1 VSTPVVAIV
10 GAPNVG
16 KSTLFNRLVGMRRSI
31 VTDEPGVTRDR
42 LYGEVRDADPPF
54 RLIDT
59 GGLAM
64 RLEAPFN
71 RGIEEQVLAALDEAD
86 AVLFVIDVRAG
97 VTALDREIAQ
107 LLHRR
112 ARPVIAVANKV
123 DGPSVEP
130 LLHDLYTLGLGDPV
144 GVSAEHGLGISD
156 LLDRLAGTLSAL
168 PEAVADDEG
177 PHAVRI
183 ALVGRPNVG
192 KSSVLNRVLGEERVM
207 VSDVPGTT
215 RDVVDTLVE
224 RDGRHYR
231 LLDTAGL
238 RRRGRPSVTAEVLS
252 VAVARNSIRRADVV
266 VLILDASEDFAAQ
279 DAHIAGYAHEAARP
293 LVIVVNKWDLVADR
307 EEAAKSWRDTIRGR
321 LGFARHAPVVFASA
335 VTGQRVEK
343 FLEHAD
349 ELYAAAGRRV
359 PTPELN
365 RWLEDVARAE
375 QASPARGRSV
385 KLLYVTQVGVRPP
398 RFVLFC
404 NHPRRVHFSLRRFL
418 ENSLRDRFAFGATP
432 IQLRFR
438 KRSGKE
444 KE

>member
-1 VSTPVVAIV
+1 MSTPVVAIV

-31 VTDEPGVTRDR
+31 VTDESGVTRDR

-64 RLEAPFN
+64 GLEARFS
-71 RGIEEQVLAALDEAD
+71 RGIEEQVLTALDEAD

-112 ARPVIAVANKV
+112 AQPVIAVANKV

-144 GVSAEHGLGISD
+144 GLSAEHGLGITD
-156 LLDRLAGTLSAL
+156 LLDRLAATLSAL
-168 PEAVADDEG
+168 PEAGAEQEG

-224 RDGRHYR
+224 RDGRHYC

-238 RRRGRPSVTAEVLS
+238 RRRGRPSATAEALS

-266 VLILDASEDFAAQ
+266 VLVLDAAEGFTAQ
-279 DAHIAGYAHEAARP
+279 DAHIAGYAHQAARP

-307 EEAAKSWRDTIRGR
+307 EEAVKRWRHTIRGR
-321 LGFARHAPVVFASA
+321 LGFAHDAPVVFASA
-335 VTGQRVEK
+335 VTGQRIEK

-365 RWLEDVARAE
+365 RWLEGVARAE

-444 KE
+444 